1 MFDKEHALLCIMAE
15 SAAGKDKL
23 INEMCKRNNLNQL
36 TSYTT
41 RQRRNNEGNTHI
53 FVNEDAYNKMKEN
66 GIIAAYTYINGN
78 HYWSTVDQLYES
90 DLYAID
96 PIGVESLKAMNLP
109 NLKIITVYI
118 NVPEEIRKERAI
130 ARGDSIDIYRSRT
143 LSERQQFRDMKKN
156 MNVDYVIP
164 NINFPNA
171 YSVLKWIATVEG
183 VFKNHMED
191 NTK

>member
-66 GIIAAYTYINGN
+66 GVIAAYTYINGN

-90 DLYAID
+90 DFYCID
-96 PIGVESLKAMNLP
+96 YLGIE
-109 NLKIITVYI
+109 Y
-118 NVPEEIRKERAI
+118 
-130 ARGDSIDIYRSRT
+130 
-143 LSERQQFRDMKKN
+143 MKSA
-156 MNVDYVIP
+156 NVDLSDFRFVTIF
-164 NINFPNA
+164 INTPKYIREQRALNSRNDDALTFYKRCFNEDIQLKEMLLKNDFDYAVSNVDFDKA
-171 YSVLKWIATVEG
+171 YKIFKHIVETELN
-183 VFKNHMED
+183 K
-191 NTK
+191 